1 MSIYKGN
8 LTLFGSNSHCLSR
21 HALQEKPH
29 NCPGMSSRKARQ
41 VIGQIRRSSGSSSER
56 AISPNFWCSTLATVN
71 VSRHGIVTLLKVARM
86 KT

>member
-1 MSIYKGN
+1 MW
-8 LTLFGSNSHCLSR
+8 
-21 HALQEKPH
+21 
-29 NCPGMSSRKARQ
+29 SRKARQ
-41 VIGQIRRSSGSSSER
+41 VLGQIRTSSGSSSER